1 MMYRLNRSELLFTV
15 GVIFQETTG
24 FLEHKQY
31 HKFRSAVS
39 WPPGGNDTVTYN
51 CTYLSIHP
59 GTESVYYV
67 NDRDVQLKM

>member
-39 WPPGGNDTVTYN
+39 WPPGGNDTVRLRIIVLI
-51 CTYLSIHP
+51 YLF
-59 GTESVYYV
+59 TQARRAYT
-67 NDRDVQLKM
+67 M